1 MMGNENTR
9 SLENSLNLGPISAKW
24 LAEIGIHTR
33 AELVEMGAVEAYC
46 LVKARQPR
54 ASLNLLYALYGAV
67 HNISWNM
74 IPPETKAALQE
85 EVAVMDRLNQV
96 G

>member
-1 MMGNENTR
+1 MKNDG
-9 SLENSLNLGPISAKW
+9 SLESSLNLGPTSAKW

-33 AELVEMGAVEAYC
+33 AELMEVGVVEAYC

-67 HNISWNM
+67 HHIPWNM
-74 IPPETKAALQE
+74 LPPETKTTLRE
-85 EVAVMDRLNQV
+85 EVAAFRF
-96 G
+96 GE